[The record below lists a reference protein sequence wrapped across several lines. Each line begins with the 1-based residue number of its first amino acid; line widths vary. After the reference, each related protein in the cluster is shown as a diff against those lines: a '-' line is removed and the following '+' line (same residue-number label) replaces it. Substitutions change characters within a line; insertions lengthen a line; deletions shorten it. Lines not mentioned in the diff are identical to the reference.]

1 MRWPPRRR
9 GSERDPDPAAS
20 MALLQEVL
28 DRPPDPGYES
38 AAARR
43 HAQGLP
49 SSTSLRSPLLASTCV
64 VLGLVFSVSALTLR
78 TPDTQVGAERIELA
92 ERIEAA
98 NRAGDASAARIE
110 ELRTE
115 VALLQERE
123 LEAAPG
129 DRSEELS
136 QVPAQVGAT
145 AVTGPGVVITLDDT
159 PPDDTAL
166 DDATGN
172 TADRVLA
179 QDLQLL
185 VNGLWASGAEAIA
198 VNEQRLTSTAAIR
211 FAGEAII
218 VDFRGLTRPY
228 VVRAVGDPQ
237 ALMQEVTEGDT
248 GAYFDGLTAEYGI
261 IVKVEADQEL
271 TLPAAERLSTRV
283 ATVVPPGTGAEAVP

>member
-1 MRWPPRRR
+1 MRWSPRRP
-9 GSERDPDPAAS
+9 GSGRDPDPAAS

-49 SSTSLRSPLLASTCV
+49 SSTSLRSPLLVGTCV

-78 TPDTQVGAERIELA
+78 TPDPQVGAERVELA

-145 AVTGPGVVITLDDT
+145 AVTGPGVAITLDDT
-159 PPDDTAL
+159 PRDDTAL
-166 DDATGN
+166 EATGN

-198 VNEQRLTSTAAIR
+198 VNDQRLTSTAAIR

-261 IVKVEADQEL
+261 IVQVEADQEL